1 MTNLGVYGNI
11 NDCRIK
17 SLNVRPALHWL
28 AKQGPVTEGVSGG
41 RTYEHSF
48 GSLPVHIYETY
59 LPAVRPWLGD
69 GEV

>member
-41 RTYEHSF
+41 RAYT
-48 GSLPVHIYETY
+48 LVRKLTCPY
-59 LPAVRPWLGD
+59 L
-69 GEV
+69 

>member
-17 SLNVRPALHWL
+17 SLNVRPALRWL

-41 RTYEHSF
+41 RTY
-48 GSLPVHIYETY
+48 
-59 LPAVRPWLGD
+59 
-69 GEV
+69 